1 MMTPE
6 ELMLQMNILTTKTDE
21 QTNPNMT
28 YHVNAALNKGLNPE
42 YFEDNHTK
50 IVNAINK
57 LAEDAIMTHAI
68 AKDLADKVNEILLD
82 VSGEENKTIWEDT
95 KHLMEMDTIIEGI
108 QRILQG
114 KQQDKILGIT
124 PDDIGKILMVD
135 QATDGE
141 MKVTPIELSLDNIPA
156 EDVTYFNPD
165 YDHISNVAEAIDTI
179 LNNLDNSSIF
189 DNLTWDIIKG
199 KPEIPNKLEL
209 TENELILKSDEGEM
223 SSVDLV
229 TNDDI
234 DDMLLEL

>member
-1 MMTPE
+1 MTPE
-6 ELMLQMNILTTKTDE
+6 ELKLQMDILTTKTDE
-21 QTNPNMT
+21 TTNPNMV
-28 YHVNAALNKGLNPE
+28 YHVNAALNKGLNPQ

-124 PDDIGKILMVD
+124 PADIGKVLTVD
-135 QATDGE
+135 QGSDGE
-141 MKVTPIELSLDNIPA
+141 MKVKAIDMVLGDIPA

-165 YDHISNVAEAIDTI
+165 YDHISNVSEAIDMI
-179 LNNLDNSSIF
+179 LNNIEGSGIL

-199 KPEIPNKLEL
+199 KPEIPNRLEL
-209 TENELILKSDEGEM
+209 TENELILKSDEGDM

-229 TNDDI
+229 TDDDI
-234 DDMLLEL
+234 DDMLMEL